1 MFNKTRG
8 ILRHAE
14 AYFKDRFAGA
24 GESAAETRF
33 HGALNVAKL
42 AQMFRFKGD
51 VTDAGVEAIVAIQ
64 SKRIFASTTARADF
78 IKEWKVARA
87 QSATYT
93 EVSTRQHAGKIAEY
107 GIGCFSWWRTRLDQ
121 FKLCNRVL
129 SLLVVL
135 QPSSAASERVFS
147 LYNNVN
153 KGDPCTRLMDLKRA
167 GVMVP
172 YNERMRAR
180 PVVHV
185 EV

>member
-1 MFNKTRG
+1 LTNVRE

-14 AYFKDRFAGA
+14 TYFKRRFAGD
-24 GESAAETRF
+24 GESPAEVRF
-33 HGALNVAKL
+33 STALNVAKL
-42 AQMFRFKGD
+42 AQLFRFKGD
-51 VTDAGVEAIVAIQ
+51 ITDASVEAIVAGQ
-64 SKRIFASTTARADF
+64 SKRIFATPAAKVEF
-78 IKEWKVARA
+78 IKEWKVAKTQA
-87 QSATYT
+87 ATYT
-93 EVSTRQHAGKIAEY
+93 ETSTRERAGKIADY

-121 FKLCNRVL
+121 FKVCNRVL

-180 PVVHV
+180 AVVRV
-185 EV
+185 EI